1 MILFAVWAMI
11 HREGL
16 PGICSEGVGILDGSP
31 LEFVLLLP
39 VALREGSIDFGF
51 TDLDIGF
58 LHVNLP
64 CWRRHTHTLRRRKRT
79 RSPPQ

>member
-1 MILFAVWAMI
+1 MILFAMWAVI

-16 PGICSEGVGILDGSP
+16 PGICREGMGILNGSP
-31 LEFVLLLP
+31 LELVLLLP
-39 VALREGSIDFGF
+39 VALREGRMDFGF
-51 TDLDIGF
+51 PNAYIGF

-79 RSPPQ
+79 RSPPL